1 MSMQMQTLNKQKGIW
16 QMNIIVA
23 VDQNWGIGHQ
33 NRLLVSIP
41 EDMKFFRNETNGK
54 VVVMG
59 RKTLE
64 SFPGG
69 MPLKNRTNIVLTRTS
84 DYKAKGAVVLHSV
97 EAVLEELRKYASE
110 EIYVIGGDSIYKQ
123 FLPYCDVAHVTK
135 IAHSYEAD
143 AYFPNI
149 DQMSEWELTGE
160 SEEKTYFDLEFTF
173 CRYQRLGA

>member
-1 MSMQMQTLNKQKGIW
+1 
-16 QMNIIVA
+16 MNVIVA
-23 VDQNWGIGHQ
+23 VDQNWGIGYR

-41 EDMKFFRNETNGK
+41 EDMKFFRSETNGK

-69 MPLKNRTNIVLTRTS
+69 LPLKNRTNIVLTR
-84 DYKAKGAVVLHSV
+84 DPGYRAKGAVVLHSV
-97 EAVLEELRKYASE
+97 EAVLEEIQKYPSE
-110 EIYVIGGDSIYKQ
+110 DVYVIGGDSIYKQ
-123 FLPYCDVAHVTK
+123 FLPYCNVAHVTK

-143 AYFPNI
+143 AYFP
-149 DQMSEWELTGE
+149 DLDGMTEWKLTGE

-173 CRYQRLGA
+173 CRYERQGA